1 MLVNVGILPQGGLM
15 KAGKIRGLND
25 KGEEADLDMLVAN
38 PAALRSYLGRELGV
52 SLQLEQE
59 RSLSKALQKPEDFIA
74 EREQNIDTILK
85 GQVSDA
91 FARAVNDLK
100 NVQLPEEMFEA
111 LVKKRAQ
118 NALAEAMEIEN
129 LRHPGYEFAINK
141 QKQAREMME
150 DRSGSEADIIAR
162 YKANKKAKKAAKAAG
177 SSS

>member
-1 MLVNVGILPQGGLM
+1 MLVNTGVMPAGGLM
-15 KAGKIRGLND
+15 KSGKIRGFNAE
-25 KGEEADLDMLVAN
+25 GEEIQLDGLVQN
-38 PAALRSYLGRELGV
+38 PLALKNYLGRELGV

-74 EREQNIDTILK
+74 EREANINNILK

-100 NVQLPEEMFEA
+100 DIQLPEEMFES

-118 NALAEAMEIEN
+118 NALSEAMEIEN

-141 QKQAREMME
+141 QKQARDLME
-150 DRSGSEADIIAR
+150 DRSASEADIIAR
-162 YKANKKAKKAAKAAG
+162 YKAKRKAKKAAKV